1 MCACC
6 NLTFGGFGPRWVKSN
21 EFAARF
27 GFSLDSIQNW
37 EEGLRQPE
45 GPARILLAVIAKNP
59 RAVEFGAWLLLSRRS
74 YQDLGNARL
83 TAVTDILQPRLLATA
98 IMSAQG
104 INEEE
109 RRTLLRQWERV
120 TFRIFGLFGKDSR
133 TKIGDYVKIGY
144 RIVTNHIEARTYNQI
159 MAGLRDLGSE
169 YPWDNSEARISPF
182 DAFDRKKKTYLKHSL
197 RMIQQVCDQQDWTLD
212 QIDQR
217 DAQIVAWARARW
229 ADI

>member
-1 MCACC
+1 
-6 NLTFGGFGPRWVKSN
+6 
-21 EFAARF
+21 
-27 GFSLDSIQNW
+27 
-37 EEGLRQPE
+37 
-45 GPARILLAVIAKNP
+45 
-59 RAVEFGAWLLLSRRS
+59 LSRRS

-169 YPWDNSEARISPF
+169 YP
-182 DAFDRKKKTYLKHSL
+182 
-197 RMIQQVCDQQDWTLD
+197 
-212 QIDQR
+212 
-217 DAQIVAWARARW
+217 
-229 ADI
+229 